1 MLLLTRPHLQTT
13 SLPQSQEYK
22 VIKIF
27 AIVSSLEYSR
37 LKILVFFLDLFK
49 KKFSFVISFALEA
62 DTCLPLSIIFCHCSS
77 SSGKLF
83 FQGSR
88 QGYKENIPYGCRYK
102 TTNAITWPDVSDI
115 GILTCSA
122 KVFHN
127 SSLMLVIY
135 NFYLHLQ
142 EWVNYRLYFIFRI
155 TKYNCFD
162 VHKYILWIYLNK
174 VEKSSVQGQTLT
186 KVKPR

>member
-13 SLPQSQEYK
+13 SLPQSQECK
-22 VIKIF
+22 VIKITF

-37 LKILVFFLDLFK
+37 LKILVFFLDLIK

-102 TTNAITWPDVSDI
+102 TSVSWLVQLKCFITPALCLWYTTFICICKNEWIIVFILSSGLRSIIALMFTNIFCESIWI
-115 GILTCSA
+115 KLR
-122 KVFHN
+122 KVQFKDK
-127 SSLMLVIY
+127 L
-135 NFYLHLQ
+135 
-142 EWVNYRLYFIFRI
+142 
-155 TKYNCFD
+155 
-162 VHKYILWIYLNK
+162 
-174 VEKSSVQGQTLT
+174 
-186 KVKPR
+186 